1 MEFHSQRNASKIP
14 PCDVPGLLKSSAAKA
29 DHTVSPQTSPHSSSL
44 SQLLRPKPWLLD
56 WALPVPT
63 PAQSITQPW
72 HRASF
77 SSISAPGC
85 HQPGHTIAP
94 FSWAPDSALQALP
107 THSALLSPFSSQSHH
122 LKVNI
127 RASSCLKPPVA
138 L

>member
-1 MEFHSQRNASKIP
+1 MPLRFLPVMSQGSCNAVQPKLI
-14 PCDVPGLLKSSAAKA
+14 
-29 DHTVSPQTSPHSSSL
+29 TQTSPPSSSL

-63 PAQSITQPW
+63 PAQSVTQPW

-85 HQPGHTIAP
+85 HQPGHTIVP
-94 FSWAPDSALQALP
+94 FSWTPDSALQAGLHLLHSILLP
-107 THSALLSPFSSQSHH
+107 LFSSQSDH

-127 RASSCLKPPVA
+127 RSFSCLKPPVA